1 VFVVVGTVRR
11 YENPFAG
18 LGYVL
23 WYVRVADCLR
33 DWYLDGQPSQAWR
46 FGDVLMICFTQ
57 QA

>member
-1 VFVVVGTVRR
+1 
-11 YENPFAG
+11 
-18 LGYVL
+18 VL